1 MNTKEFISGIAGTIL
16 SSTGAI
22 ANLTEW
28 LTIVSTVITIVGGI
42 ITLIVI
48 PLVSWYRRAKEDG
61 KITTEE
67 LKEGADIIKNGV
79 EDLKEQNKDKDKE

>member
-1 MNTKEFISGIAGTIL
+1 MNKEFIGGIVGTIL

-22 ANLTEW
+22 ADVNEV
-28 LTIVSTVITIVGGI
+28 LTIVSTVITILGGI

-61 KITTEE
+61 KITTDE
-67 LKEGADIIKNGV
+67 LKEGKDIIQHGV
-79 EDLKEQNKDKDKE
+79 EDLKDKTKK